1 MSDDSGTDPKA
12 AAAALSGAGMDAS
25 MVSGFK
31 GAMDRRDAAR
41 KEADTATADTVKEF
55 DHQAA
60 ERAQVAKEHPFPQL
74 NLKPWTEKP
83 PEVDPARSFGSMAS
97 MLGILFSAF
106 TRQPLTSALNAS
118 ASAMKAIRSTD
129 LEQYQEARQAWK
141 DNTELAMKNAEW
153 EYKGYEAAMGALAT
167 DQAAGLAKYR
177 TIAAAAQN
185 KATMAAADAGDYV
198 TMGQH
203 LVAMKNSL
211 ATAGREQT
219 RFDADMKDR
228 GDRLALADEEARKVA
243 KDQGMDYDKM
253 ASDAK
258 TDPKGRPAQQ
268 LAALREQGKI
278 AVEARE
284 AAAKRA
290 GTAHGLVSQDGSPL
304 TQDPQTGAWVKQTP
318 GGLVAATVDDL
329 KGAFTPGKTA
339 GGKETISM
347 VQAQAVR
354 ELIAKTP
361 GLSILDAM
369 KQVKQGTQSTP
380 RSPRAMILQSWKEE
394 HPNATAD
401 ELTAANATVGERE
414 KAYKD
419 FGSGPKGDQIRSF
432 NTAVSHLD
440 VLSEI
445 KGALDSGDIP
455 KANLL
460 SNMIGKEL
468 GHPEIQSYEAVKQ
481 IVADEIFKSVVSG
494 AGTGAER
501 QLTASVL
508 DAADSP
514 RAYKAVVAGM
524 THLMGGQLTELDRQF
539 KRSTGIKGGIANSD
553 FLSESAQAAFR
564 EYQTKHG
571 HDEGGPAAPGGA
583 PDFSHLWG
591 K

>member
-219 RFDADMKDR
+219 RFGIEMEDR
-228 GDRLALADEEARKVA
+228 GIEMMSDQSWARAHVKGAQDVIEAHEKNPTDPKVQQAYQAILGQARDGRKLEMVRAGRMRLGSGASPEDVAEGVTKLVAQGVPKEDAEIQIATGLTPDAVRNDAATYLETGKLQFSKGWGASQNTAIRNYAAKMAANAGLSPSDVAMLPAEKAAEKSAFTKDLQAFDGMKGAVYALENQIPIVDDYINRFGPSRVQSWNKLMLAGQTELGDPDANAYANSINMLATSLGRIAAGGSQSSAMTPVAALNMGLTRLNSALSKPQWDEEKQQLVREGNVELSAAERRMQERKDALFSLGTGGDTSARGGAGLKVPTA
-243 KDQGMDYDKM
+243 DLL
-253 ASDAK
+253 SDAK
-258 TDPKGRPAQQ
+258 SA
-268 LAALREQGKI
+268 I
-278 AVEARE
+278 A
-284 AAAKRA
+284 A
-290 GTAHGLVSQDGSPL
+290 GTDRAAVIERLKEHGYSGE
-304 TQDPQTGAWVKQTP
+304 
-318 GGLVAATVDDL
+318 GL
-329 KGAFTPGKTA
+329 
-339 GGKETISM
+339 
-347 VQAQAVR
+347 
-354 ELIAKTP
+354 
-361 GLSILDAM
+361 
-369 KQVKQGTQSTP
+369 
-380 RSPRAMILQSWKEE
+380 
-394 HPNATAD
+394 
-401 ELTAANATVGERE
+401 
-414 KAYKD
+414 
-419 FGSGPKGDQIRSF
+419 
-432 NTAVSHLD
+432 
-440 VLSEI
+440 
-445 KGALDSGDIP
+445 
-455 KANLL
+455 
-460 SNMIGKEL
+460 
-468 GHPEIQSYEAVKQ
+468 
-481 IVADEIFKSVVSG
+481 
-494 AGTGAER
+494 
-501 QLTASVL
+501 
-508 DAADSP
+508 
-514 RAYKAVVAGM
+514 
-524 THLMGGQLTELDRQF
+524 
-539 KRSTGIKGGIANSD
+539 
-553 FLSESAQAAFR
+553 
-564 EYQTKHG
+564 
-571 HDEGGPAAPGGA
+571 
-583 PDFSHLWG
+583 
-591 K
+591 